1 MFTFLSIVLAAVA
14 AHLVNGWLEPHVA
27 DVSIRAMIDL
37 IVFIAVYMV
46 SRRYFK
52 NLWD

>member
-1 MFTFLSIVLAAVA
+1 MFTLLSIVLAAVA
-14 AHLVNGWLEPHVA
+14 AHLVNGWLEPHVVDA
-27 DVSIRAMIDL
+27 SIRAMIAL
-37 IVFIAVYMV
+37 VVFIAVFMV

>member
-1 MFTFLSIVLAAVA
+1 MFTLLSIVLAAVT
-14 AHLVNGWLEPHVA
+14 AHLVNGWLEPYVA
-27 DVSIRAMIDL
+27 DVSIRAMISL
-37 IVFIAVYMV
+37 IIFIAVYMV

>member
-1 MFTFLSIVLAAVA
+1 MFTFLSIVLAALA
-14 AHLVNGWLEPHVA
+14 AHFVDGWLEPHVA
-27 DVSIRAMIDL
+27 DASIRAMFDL
-37 IVFIAVYMV
+37 IVSIAVYMV

>member
-14 AHLVNGWLEPHVA
+14 AHLVNGWLEPYVT

-37 IVFIAVYMV
+37 IVFIAVYML